1 MENAT
6 FGEKF
11 RALLA
16 TGRVANLPTVW
27 SNVLVV
33 FWLSSELRSFTSLG
47 APSDPAHYYVLIIA
61 CVAAS
66 LLYIGGCWLGD
77 CRDAEFD

>member
-66 LLYIGGCWLGD
+66 LLYIGG
-77 CRDAEFD
+77 